1 MLIKSIKLFNFGSYE
16 GENVFEFTTNSIK
29 NIILIGGK
37 NGAGKTTIFTAI
49 RLCLYGNKC
58 FGYKQNSLTYNN
70 YIIKLINEKAK
81 INRPALSNITVSL
94 EIINGR
100 DKEVYSI
107 SRTWEYSNKLK
118 ESYEVYK
125 NDCLLDEEEK
135 YDFENYLLNI
145 IPPDL
150 LDLFFFDGENIADY
164 FLSEGGNL
172 RIKKAFMTLCGYDIF
187 DVMKTNF
194 QRLIFK
200 KSNSSNMNEYIDN
213 MNKLKDVEQEINAI
227 SDRISDNKNKKDD
240 NDLLIKNTIEK
251 AKKTGEITKNEY
263 EEKLRQI
270 KDEEKKREIYNSEIK
285 QLSNEIVPFLI
296 VKNQILN
303 LKEQLNL
310 ENEKIAIDYTKEILD
325 NSSVKK
331 MLQDKYNIVPMD
343 LIDSILAIYNV
354 KTDNILNLSPEQ
366 KNLLTIQIQSII
378 NFDKNEILDIK
389 KQLKDSVSLTCKIK
403 KEMDKLTC
411 DDNNDFS
418 LIEKLTNDNKIIYD
432 ENEKLYS
439 RINEL
444 NLIHNE
450 LTKATNKIKAKIV
463 DELKNKSI
471 NDIAT
476 KSILMLD
483 SLENSLYFKQIKKM
497 KYYFLQEKD
506 SLITKENFIEDIE
519 IDTEFNISIYKR
531 MEVSTNELRKLL
543 TENDI
548 DVVTEIL
555 DKRTLEDLYEISHSK
570 KVDKIINYL
579 GGKKRI
585 KILKRIDKASL
596 SNGEKQVFTMCLYF
610 ALIKLSQ
617 TKVPFVIDT
626 PFARIDANNRR
637 NISNNFFKKLNGQV
651 FILSTDEEIDAKHL
665 RILSENVAN
674 KFLIENTKSSNTV
687 VFKDKYFEG

>member
-16 GENVFEFTTNSIK
+16 GENVFDFTTNSTK

-81 INRPALSNITVSL
+81 INRPALSNITLSL

-100 DKEVYSI
+100 EKEVYSI

-118 ESYEVYK
+118 ENYEVYK

-187 DVMKTNF
+187 DIMKTNF
-194 QRLIFK
+194 QRLVLK

-213 MNKLKDVEQEINAI
+213 MNKLRDVEKEI
-227 SDRISDNKNKKDD
+227 SDISYRITNNKNKKDE

-251 AKKTGEITKNEY
+251 AKKTGEITKSEY
-263 EEKLRQI
+263 EEKLRLI
-270 KDEEKKREIYNSEIK
+270 KDEEKKREAYNSELK
-285 QLSNEIVPFLI
+285 QLSNDIVPFLI
-296 VKNQILN
+296 IEKQIESLN
-303 LKEQLNL
+303 EQLNL
-310 ENEKIAIDYTKEILD
+310 ENEKLAVDFTKDILD
-325 NSSVKK
+325 NSEVKK
-331 MLQDKYNIVPMD
+331 MLHNKYNIEAMD
-343 LIDSILAIYNV
+343 LINSIFNIYNV
-354 KTDNILNLSPEQ
+354 KIDNLLNLSPEQ
-366 KNLLTIQIQSII
+366 KNLLTIQIQNIL
-378 NFDKNEILDIK
+378 NFDKSEILNIK
-389 KQLKDSVSLTCKIK
+389 KNIKDSISITNKIK
-403 KEMDKLTC
+403 KEMDKLVC

-418 LIEKLTNDNKIIYD
+418 LIENLTNENKTLYD

-444 NLIHNE
+444 NLIFNE
-450 LTKATNKIKAKIV
+450 LTKVTNKIKTKIM

-471 NDIAT
+471 NDIAA

-483 SLENSLYFKQIKKM
+483 SLEESLYFKQIKKM

-506 SLITKENFIEDIE
+506 SLISKENFIEDIE
-519 IDTEFNISIYKR
+519 IDNEFNINIYKR
-531 MEVSTNELRKLL
+531 MEISSSELSKLL
-543 TENDI
+543 IENNI

-555 DKRTLEDLYEISHSK
+555 DKRTLDDLYEISHSK
-570 KVDKIINYL
+570 KVDKVINYL
-579 GGKKRI
+579 SSKKKV

-626 PFARIDANNRR
+626 PFARIDANNRK

-674 KFLIENTKSSNTV
+674 KFLIENTKNSNTV
-687 VFKDKYFEG
+687 VFKDKYFEV